1 MCAPQRPKQVVKRS
15 KVISHRQFKP
25 YEKTQIQTS
34 CTVEPIRL
42 ISDTDQNRVW
52 QVHVSLDHP
61 WSGLGSVTSQ
71 DVYVEVADVSGKW
84 LMNRILFEQ
93 EVQRLVT
100 HTH

>member
-1 MCAPQRPKQVVKRS
+1 MVQVMMK
-15 KVISHRQFKP
+15 KH
-25 YEKTQIQTS
+25 QIQTS

-42 ISDTDQNRVW
+42 ISDTNQNRVW

-61 WSGLGSVTSQ
+61 WPGLNASSQ
-71 DVYVEVADVSGKW
+71 DVYVEVAAVSGKW
-84 LMNRILFEQ
+84 LMNRILFDQ